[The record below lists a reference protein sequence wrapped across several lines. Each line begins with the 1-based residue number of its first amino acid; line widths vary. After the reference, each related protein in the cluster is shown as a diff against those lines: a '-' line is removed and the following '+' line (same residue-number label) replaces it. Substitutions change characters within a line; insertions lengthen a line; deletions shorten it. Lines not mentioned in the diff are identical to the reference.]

1 MMVFKKKKQKILKH
15 MLVTTSKT
23 LTGLAVDY
31 TVEWR
36 F

>member
-1 MMVFKKKKQKILKH
+1 

-36 F
+36 DFRASLSAFQP